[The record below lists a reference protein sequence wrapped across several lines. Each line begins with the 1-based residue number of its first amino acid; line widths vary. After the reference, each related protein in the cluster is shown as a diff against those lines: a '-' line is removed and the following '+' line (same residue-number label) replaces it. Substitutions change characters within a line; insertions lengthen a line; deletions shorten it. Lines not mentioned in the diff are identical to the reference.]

1 MVLAR
6 LLGSGMLRSSW
17 RQAGTQATKEP
28 VKARIRFWTWSD
40 AVWHYND
47 GAAAVYRAC
56 ETVDWGTQ

>member
-28 VKARIRFWTWSD
+28 VKARIRFLTWSE
-40 AVWHYND
+40 AVWRYND
-47 GAAAVYRAC
+47 GAAAVYPAY
-56 ETVDWGTQ
+56 EKIGWGKQ